1 MTYVLVFLQ
10 SSEINFMEILS
21 KDVKRPFILPTIDL
35 WCSDGTA
42 VRESFHKYLYS
53 SFSSFLHIQLFQKRR
68 EASCSASESHGC
80 RSWGRQGGQGEGELA
95 SSHHLNIMP
104 SCHHVIMSSCH
115 HVIMPSCHH
124 AMPGD
129 SCGGRA
135 EGQPGAAGGL
145 QHHRREF
152 LRAAAQISAGPQIFL
167 CGCMIW
173 WLFFRHW
180 TQYLQRRIPP

>member
-10 SSEINFMEILS
+10 SSEIHFMEILS

-42 VRESFHKYLYS
+42 VCESFHKYLYS

-95 SSHHLNIMP
+95 SSRHLD
-104 SCHHVIMSSCH
+104 IMSSCH
-115 HVIMPSCHH
+115 HVIMTSWHH

-152 LRAAAQISAGPQIFL
+152 LRAAAQISAGPHT
-167 CGCMIW
+167 
-173 WLFFRHW
+173 R
-180 TQYLQRRIPP
+180 